1 VFPLSQILLTAA
13 VAATGSL
20 FVLLAMGWR
29 AKDLAVGE
37 AVVMAL
43 VVGLSVF
50 VWRSAG
56 NVAELNDDPP
66 SQLGWFE
73 NRWFSPNDWLCPLV
87 TYLFL
92 SVYAAFRPPSD
103 PARWAKSRALLVAVT
118 LVANVVFI

>member
-1 VFPLSQILLTAA
+1 
-13 VAATGSL
+13 
-20 FVLLAMGWR
+20 VLLAMGWR

-73 NRWFSPNDWLCPLV
+73 NRWFSPNDCCARSSPTCSSGSTPL
-87 TYLFL
+87 
-92 SVYAAFRPPSD
+92 SARRPIRRGGPS
-103 PARWAKSRALLVAVT
+103 PAPCSWR
-118 LVANVVFI
+118 